1 MSQIAILLLIAFI
14 ESFVTILD
22 ERGAYFFCKEYL
34 EFGAAENLWLALTF
48 GGGYVFAAWRAHW
61 LASRIGERRQLLV
74 VVAALVG
81 VHVWLYCCVSPLV
94 MFVAMGLLGLANG
107 AKWPVLEGFLA
118 SGLDP
123 GQTARVMGRFN
134 IIWAAAVPLALV
146 ATGPLMD
153 VEPTMLFVVG
163 GAMSAAAL
171 GLTFFLPPHPAAPL
185 PAPRD
190 SARHEHPEHLA
201 GLLVA
206 SRWIMLAAYISVFV
220 FAPLAPTIFEKLGCS
235 RQYAP
240 ATSGVLDV
248 MRLAAFVSLG
258 LWQGWRGRARWLGLT
273 MIALPAGFF
282 MVILGSNIAVVMV
295 GEMLLGFAAGM
306 SYSSAMYCAMVVK
319 EASVDAGGGH
329 ESMIG
334 LGLMIGPL
342 AGLAGES
349 ICAATNSFAWGY
361 VTAMAPVLGVC
372 IAAAIWAIYRRP
384 PAPRAA
390 M

>member
-1 MSQIAILLLIAFI
+1 MNQTAILLLIAFI

-34 EFGAAENLWLALTF
+34 GFSAGENLWLALTF

-61 LASRIGERRQLLV
+61 LASRIGERRQLLLV
-74 VVAALVG
+74 VTALVG
-81 VHVWLYCCVSPLV
+81 VHVWLYFCVSPVV

-118 SGLDP
+118 GGLDP
-123 GQTARVMGRFN
+123 PQTARVMGRFN
-134 IIWAAAVPLALV
+134 ITWAAAVPLALA
-146 ATGPLMD
+146 ATSPLMSI
-153 VEPTMLFVVG
+153 EPTMLFLVG
-163 GAMSAAAL
+163 GAMSIAAL
-171 GLTFFLPPHPAAPL
+171 ALTWFLAPHPAPSL
-185 PAPRD
+185 PAPRN
-190 SARHEHPEHLA
+190 SGRHEHPEHLA

-206 SRWIMLAAYISVFV
+206 SRWVMLATYISVFV
-220 FAPLAPTIFEKLGCS
+220 FAPLAPSIFEKLGCS
-235 RQYAP
+235 RELAP

-248 MRLAAFVSLG
+248 MRFAAFVSLG
-258 LWQGWRGRARWLGLT
+258 LWQGWRGRARWLALT

-282 MVILGSNIAVVMV
+282 MVILGSNIAVVMA
-295 GEMLLGFAAGM
+295 GEVLFGFAAGM

-319 EASVDAGGGH
+319 DAAVDAGGGH

-349 ICAATNSFAWGY
+349 ISAATDSFAQGY

-372 IAAAIWAIYRRP
+372 IGAAIWAIYKRP
-384 PAPRAA
+384 SAPLAD
-390 M
+390 